1 MYERLKLYKLSP
13 CDIGA
18 FPPLRALG
26 KFLVRL
32 TQTECPC
39 CTAARG
45 VGLGALLTL
54 TVQAVLRL
62 AL

>member
-1 MYERLKLYKLSP
+1 MYERYKLYKLNT

-18 FPPLRALG
+18 FPPLYALG
-26 KFLVRL
+26 RFLVRL
-32 TQTECPC
+32 THTECPC

-45 VGLGALLTL
+45 VGLGILLTL